1 MMVSSGEADGLVCGL
16 NRSYPDTIRPALQII
31 GLRKG
36 ITRTAGVYCVLLKDR
51 ILVVADA
58 TVNIEPTAD
67 ELAEIALMAANVAR
81 YHFDMTPRVAMLSFS
96 NFGSVDH
103 PHTRKVKEATAIAR
117 ARQPSLVIEGEMQAD
132 TALVP
137 EIVEKTFPHSAI
149 AGDANVLIF
158 PDLQSGNIG
167 YKLIQHLAK
176 AELIGPILVGL
187 RKPVNVLNHYSSVS
201 EIVNI
206 AAITTIMANAG

>member
-1 MMVSSGEADGLVCGL
+1 
-16 NRSYPDTIRPALQII
+16 
-31 GLRKG
+31 
-36 ITRTAGVYCVLLKDR
+36 
-51 ILVVADA
+51 
-58 TVNIEPTAD
+58 VNIEPTSD
-67 ELAEIALMAANVAR
+67 QLAEIALMAANVAR

-103 PHTRKVKEATAIAR
+103 PHARKVKEATAIAR
-117 ARQPSLVIEGEMQAD
+117 ARQPALIIDGEMQAD

-158 PDLQSGNIG
+158 PDLQSGNIA

-187 RKPVNVLNHYSSVS
+187 RKPVNVVNHYSSVS

-206 AAITTIMANAG
+206 TAITTVMANAG